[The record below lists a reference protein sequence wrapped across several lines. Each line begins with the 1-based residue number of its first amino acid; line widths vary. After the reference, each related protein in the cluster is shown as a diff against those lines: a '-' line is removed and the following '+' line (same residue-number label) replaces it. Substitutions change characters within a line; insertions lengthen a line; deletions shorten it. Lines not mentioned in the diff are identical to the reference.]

1 MEVIWFCKHIH
12 IARHVPFI
20 LNINANTCTL
30 PNSRRHHSV
39 RAPMLVCSFALTP
52 FTQNQSEKKVWRCSN
67 VPANSN
73 KGTILTMPS
82 RQQSWGCSLSIS
94 CKLKFGKDNCRT
106 WETGIKDYRVLEWI
120 CFTWDN
126 PGRWLEF
133 KHSQCSLSCAAS
145 KADRNAQVFMPYFN
159 DLISVSEP
167 WCSAY
172 LWTVGWSSLWFSS
185 P

>member
-52 FTQNQSEKKVWRCSN
+52 LHKIKVKKKVWRCSN
-67 VPANSN
+67 IPANSN

-82 RQQSWGCSLSIS
+82 RQQSWGWSLSIS

-106 WETGIKDYRVLEWI
+106 PETRIKDYRVLEGI

-126 PGRWLEF
+126 SREMTGVKMLPVLS
-133 KHSQCSLSCAAS
+133 KVCSLQGREKCTSIHAL
-145 KADRNAQVFMPYFN
+145 F
-159 DLISVSEP
+159 
-167 WCSAY
+167 
-172 LWTVGWSSLWFSS
+172 
-185 P
+185 